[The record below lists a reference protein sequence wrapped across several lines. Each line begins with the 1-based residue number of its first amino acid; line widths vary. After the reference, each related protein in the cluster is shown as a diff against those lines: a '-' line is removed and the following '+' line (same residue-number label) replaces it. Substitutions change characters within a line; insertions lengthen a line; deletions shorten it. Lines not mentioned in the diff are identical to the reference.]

1 VKVLLAHRRGV
12 DLIGPP
18 PPGVRVAVWDGSGP
32 LTDADDVE
40 FWVPPLTTV
49 RPDEHWAAMPRL
61 SVVQLLSAGIDG
73 WAGRVRPG
81 VTLCDARGVSSGAVA
96 EWVMAVLLASVRELP
111 RFAQQQREGRWES
124 ARTDELAGRRV
135 LVLGAGDIGEAVSR
149 RLAPFDVDVV
159 RVARRARDNVHST
172 DELPSLLP
180 QAQVVVVLVPLT
192 DETRQI
198 VDAAF
203 LARLPD
209 GALVVNASRGAVVD
223 SDALLRELRSGR
235 LRAALDVT
243 EPEPLPPGHPLWSAP
258 GLLLTPHVA
267 GRVPSLLARAY
278 TLVGQQLWR
287 HARGEPLRNV
297 VHGSY

>member
-1 VKVLLAHRRGV
+1 
-12 DLIGPP
+12 
-18 PPGVRVAVWDGSGP
+18 
-32 LTDADDVE
+32 
-40 FWVPPLTTV
+40 
-49 RPDEHWAAMPRL
+49 
-61 SVVQLLSAGIDG
+61 
-73 WAGRVRPG
+73 
-81 VTLCDARGVSSGAVA
+81 
-96 EWVMAVLLASVRELP
+96 MAVLLASVRELL
-111 RFAQQQREGRWES
+111 RFAHQQRDGRWES

-135 LVLGAGDIGEAVSR
+135 LVLGAGDIGEAVAR
-149 RLAPFDVDVV
+149 RLEPFDVDVV